1 MDLSTNWVAG
11 RWAPATGDAAV
22 IVSPIDGEPLHD
34 VRFAGDREV
43 EAALAAATEAAA
55 AMAATSQAQRARALN
70 DLAAALKRRAE
81 PIAEATILANG
92 CPRKQALAMQALS
105 AVALLEAFAPLA
117 EKQALQEL
125 RRGLRGGD
133 VLVRKIPVG
142 VSVGVT
148 PWNAPV
154 FLSAV
159 KLAGSIAAG
168 APLIL
173 KPSPETVGATAWL
186 AEAVAEL
193 DLPAGAISV
202 LHGGRE
208 VGRKLVADPRVAK
221 VSFTGGTLG
230 GLEVAATCARRL
242 ARCTLELGGKS
253 AAVLLDDF
261 DPAAVLPEF
270 ISAML
275 QNNGQICG
283 AQTRLLIDRRIYA
296 RTLETL
302 AAAFR
307 ALRVGDPRDA
317 GTDIGPVITAAQ
329 RDRLEAAV
337 GAAREAGGRVI
348 AGGERPRDTP
358 PGFYVAPTLI
368 ADLAADAPQA
378 REELFGPFIV
388 ALPFDSE
395 DEAIAIANDSR
406 YGLAGSVWTPDLV
419 RGAKFAT
426 GISAGTVSLN
436 SKRILDFGSP
446 FGGLR
451 HSGLGRELGPEG
463 IDAYLE
469 TQSVILPEGLAR

>member
-1 MDLSTNWVAG
+1 MDLGTNWVAG
-11 RWAPATGDAAV
+11 RWMPATGDAAV

-55 AMAATSQAQRARALN
+55 AMAATSQAQRARALS

-117 EKQALQEL
+117 ETHALRGL

-142 VSVGVT
+142 VSVGVA

-159 KLAGSIAAG
+159 KLAGAIAAG

-186 AEAVAEL
+186 AEALAEL
-193 DLPAGAISV
+193 DLPAGALSV

-242 ARCTLELGGKS
+242 ARCTLIVSPNRIVAPGGQCSVRKIS
-253 AAVLLDDF
+253 NTKDGATLDLYCNNSIGFAHLTVRMKILSDT
-261 DPAAVLPEF
+261 E
-270 ISAML
+270 ML
-275 QNNGQICG
+275 Y
-283 AQTRLLIDRRIYA
+283 RS
-296 RTLETL
+296 
-302 AAAFR
+302 
-307 ALRVGDPRDA
+307 
-317 GTDIGPVITAAQ
+317 GTSTS
-329 RDRLEAAV
+329 L
-337 GAAREAGGRVI
+337 
-348 AGGERPRDTP
+348 ERPYD
-358 PGFYVAPTLI
+358 
-368 ADLAADAPQA
+368 
-378 REELFGPFIV
+378 
-388 ALPFDSE
+388 
-395 DEAIAIANDSR
+395 
-406 YGLAGSVWTPDLV
+406 
-419 RGAKFAT
+419 KC
-426 GISAGTVSLN
+426 SL
-436 SKRILDFGSP
+436 
-446 FGGLR
+446 
-451 HSGLGRELGPEG
+451 
-463 IDAYLE
+463 
-469 TQSVILPEGLAR
+469 